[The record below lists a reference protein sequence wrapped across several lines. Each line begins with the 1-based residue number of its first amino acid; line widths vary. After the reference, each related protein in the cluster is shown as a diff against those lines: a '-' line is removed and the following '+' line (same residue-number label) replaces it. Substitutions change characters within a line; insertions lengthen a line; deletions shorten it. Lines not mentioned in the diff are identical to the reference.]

1 MGEYLEQT
9 YRDWIPSSLFSYLI
23 LGLLSALFLDI
34 FFPDLVLVW
43 TAIHSISII
52 FFSLSFSSGKKIS
65 SFSWGVI
72 LFFILAIF
80 GYTKRSAPFLEESG
94 FWKKQFSQKINQT
107 LDKAKIEGRAREI
120 SLGLVLG
127 DAKGLDKE
135 FKKNAREGG
144 ILHLFAASGLH
155 LGILIGCMFFIL
167 KRIPF
172 LGYHI
177 PRILPVLLGLIYLT
191 CLGFPISLARA
202 WIFATWILLQSLFFR
217 KSRPTDLL
225 ISSVGLVYLWDPV
238 RSFGVS
244 FLLSFGAVSGI
255 LLLLP
260 IFQKCIPPIPED
272 KTILSRFLG
281 FWRENLLV
289 SLSAGIGTLPS
300 LIYYFGTYSF
310 GSLGLNLILVP
321 ICGILLPLL
330 YFSLALE
337 SVHISLLAKPFWQI
351 VLFLLEI
358 LEKVTLYWGESNW
371 NWMYHYRGPT
381 KFFGL
386 VIWFL
391 FLNFLFLWKLLPSDK
406 IENSNLDLSDSVK
419 YKTRTHPLLKNIW
432 ILGFCIC
439 CGFQFL
445 LANSS
450 TWIRLPDVFFGDR
463 FTFLVQEKNRLVLG
477 GKCKY
482 SSKILY
488 KSLGKDP
495 ERFCGNSKTRNEI
508 YIEHES
514 CLEWISEC
522 LRRNQNLSL
531 KYGGKEKPKTAG
543 FENWILVPKLVEFQL
558 PDPGQK
564 LIRFE
569 VGKDSLLTLANRTK
583 KGEGII
589 LILSRFGMKDDP
601 RDWNRFRKQLGIAP
615 GWKFIGS
622 DELPGIPVL

>member
-1 MGEYLEQT
+1 MGEYLEQN
-9 YRDWIPSSLFSYLI
+9 YQDWIPSSLFSYLV
-23 LGLLSALFLDI
+23 LGLLSTLFLDT
-34 FFPDLVLVW
+34 FFPDLVLAW
-43 TAIHSISII
+43 GAIHSINII
-52 FFSLSFSSGKKIS
+52 LFSSLFFGKKIPCL
-65 SFSWGVI
+65 SWGVI
-72 LFFILAIF
+72 LFFVLAIC
-80 GYTKRSAPFLEESG
+80 GYTKRSAPLLEKSST
-94 FWKKQFSQKINQT
+94 WKKEFSQKINQV

-120 SLGLVLG
+120 SIGLVLG

-135 FKKNAREGG
+135 FKKNAKEGG

-155 LGILIGCMFFIL
+155 LGILIGCMFAVL

-172 LGYHI
+172 LGYYI
-177 PRILPVLLGLIYLT
+177 PRILPVLFGLLYLA

-202 WIFATWILLQSLFFR
+202 WIFSAWILLQSLFFR
-217 KSRPTDLL
+217 KSKPADLL
-225 ISSVGLVYLWDPV
+225 IASAGIVYIWDPV

-260 IFQKCIPPIPED
+260 CFQKCLPPAAED
-272 KTILSRFLG
+272 KTILTRFIG

-300 LIYYFGTYSF
+300 LIYYFGSYSF

-330 YFSLALE
+330 YFSLVLE
-337 SVHISLLAKPFWQI
+337 TICLSLFARPIWQI

-358 LEKVTLYWGESNW
+358 LEKTTLYWGESDW
-371 NWMYHYRGPT
+371 NWIHYYRGNT

-386 VIWFL
+386 GIWFL
-391 FLNFLFLWKLLPSDK
+391 FLIFLFLWKLLPSGK
-406 IENSNLDLSDSVK
+406 IENSILDLSNSVK
-419 YKTRTHPLLKNIW
+419 DKTNKVALSKKIW

-463 FTFLVQEKNRLVLG
+463 FTFFLQEKNRLVLAG
-477 GKCKY
+477 RCKY

-495 ERFCGNSKTRNEI
+495 ERFCGNSKTLNEI

-514 CLEWISEC
+514 CLDWISEC
-522 LRRNQNLSL
+522 LKRNQNLSL
-531 KYGGKEKPKTAG
+531 KYGGKEKPKIAG
-543 FENWILVPKLVEFQL
+543 FEKWTLTPKLVEFHL

-564 LIRFE
+564 LIRFDI
-569 VGKDSLLTLANRTK
+569 GKDSLLLLTNRTK
-583 KGEGII
+583 SGEGII
-589 LILSRFGMKDDP
+589 LLLPRFGMKEDP
-601 RDWNRFRKQLGIAP
+601 REWNRFRKQLGIAP

>member
-1 MGEYLEQT
+1 MGEYLEQN
-9 YRDWIPSSLFSYLI
+9 YQDWIPSSLFSYLV
-23 LGLLSALFLDI
+23 LGLLSTLFLDT
-34 FFPDLVLVW
+34 FFPDLALVW
-43 TAIHSISII
+43 AAIHSINII
-52 FFSLSFSSGKKIS
+52 LFSHLFFGKKFPC
-65 SFSWGVI
+65 FSWGVI
-72 LFFILAIF
+72 LFFVLSIC
-80 GYTKRSAPFLEESG
+80 GYTKRSAPLLEKSIT
-94 FWKKQFSQKINQT
+94 WKKEFSQKINQV

-120 SLGLVLG
+120 SIGLVLG

-135 FKKNAREGG
+135 FKKNAKEGG

-155 LGILIGCMFFIL
+155 LGILIGCMFAVL

-172 LGYHI
+172 LGYYI
-177 PRILPVLLGLIYLT
+177 PRILPVLFGLLYLA

-202 WIFATWILLQSLFFR
+202 WIFSAWILLQSLFFR
-217 KSRPTDLL
+217 KSKPADLL
-225 ISSVGLVYLWDPV
+225 IASAGLVYIWDPV
-238 RSFGVS
+238 RSFGIS

-260 IFQKCIPPIPED
+260 IFQKCLPPAAED
-272 KTILSRFLG
+272 KTILTRFIG

-300 LIYYFGTYSF
+300 LIYYFGSYSF

-330 YFSLALE
+330 YFSLVLE
-337 SVHISLLAKPFWQI
+337 TMCLSLFARPIWQI

-358 LEKVTLYWGESNW
+358 LEKTTLYWGESDW
-371 NWMYHYRGPT
+371 NWVHYYRGNT

-386 VIWFL
+386 GIWFL
-391 FLNFLFLWKLLPSDK
+391 FLLFLFFWKLLPSGK
-406 IENSNLDLSDSVK
+406 IENSKLDLSNSEND
-419 YKTRTHPLLKNIW
+419 KTNRVALFKKIW

-450 TWIRLPDVFFGDR
+450 AWIRLPDVFFGDR
-463 FTFLVQEKNRLVLG
+463 FTFFLQEKNRLVLAG
-477 GKCKY
+477 RCKY

-495 ERFCGNSKTRNEI
+495 ERFCGNSKTLNEI

-514 CLEWISEC
+514 CLDWISEC
-522 LRRNQNLSL
+522 LKRNQNLSL
-531 KYGGKEKPKTAG
+531 KYGGKEKPKIAG
-543 FENWILVPKLVEFQL
+543 FEKWTLTPKLVEFHL

-564 LIRFE
+564 LIRFDI
-569 VGKDSLLTLANRTK
+569 GKDSLLILANRTK
-583 KGEGII
+583 SGEGII
-589 LILSRFGMKDDP
+589 LILPRFGMKEDP
-601 RDWNRFRKQLGIAP
+601 REWNRFRKQLGIAP

>member
-1 MGEYLEQT
+1 MGEYLEQN
-9 YRDWIPSSLFSYLI
+9 YQDWIPSSLFSYLV
-23 LGLLSALFLDI
+23 LGLLSSLFIDI
-34 FFPDLVLVW
+34 FFPDLVLIW
-43 TAIHSISII
+43 AAAHSINII
-52 FFSLSFSSGKKIS
+52 LFSLLFFGKKIS
-65 SFSWGVI
+65 CFSWGVI
-72 LFFILAIF
+72 LFFVLAIC
-80 GYTKRSAPFLEESG
+80 GYTKRSAPFLEESIS
-94 FWKKQFSQKINQT
+94 WKKEFSQKINQT
-107 LDKAKIEGRAREI
+107 LDEAKIEGRAREI

-155 LGILIGCMFFIL
+155 LGILIGCMFAIL

-172 LGYHI
+172 LGYYI
-177 PRILPVLLGLIYLT
+177 PRILPVLFGLLYLA

-202 WIFATWILLQSLFFR
+202 WIFSAWILLQSLFFR
-217 KSRPTDLL
+217 KSKPADLL
-225 ISSVGLVYLWDPV
+225 VSSAGLVYLWDPV

-260 IFQKCIPPIPED
+260 IFQKCLPPLPED
-272 KTILSRFLG
+272 KTILNRFIG

-300 LIYYFGTYSF
+300 LIYFFGSYSF

-330 YFSLALE
+330 YFSLVLE
-337 SVHISLLAKPFWQI
+337 SIYLSILAEPIWKI

-358 LEKVTLYWGESNW
+358 LEITTVYWGKSNW
-371 NWMYHYRGPT
+371 NWVHHYRGET

-386 VIWFL
+386 GIWFL
-391 FLNFLFLWKLLPSDK
+391 FLFFLFLWKLLPAGK
-406 IENSNLDLSDSVK
+406 IENSKLDLSNSLK
-419 YKTRTHPLLKNIW
+419 KKTVRAALFKKIW
-432 ILGFCIC
+432 ILGFTIC

-463 FTFLVQEKNRLVLG
+463 FTFLVQEKSRLVIA

-482 SSKILY
+482 SSKILH

-495 ERFCGNSKTRNEI
+495 ERFCGNSETLREI

-514 CLEWISEC
+514 CLDWISEC
-522 LRRNQNLSL
+522 LKRNQNVSL
-531 KYGGKEKPKTAG
+531 KYGGKEKPKIAG
-543 FENWILVPKLVEFQL
+543 FENWILIPKLREFHL
-558 PDPGQK
+558 PDPGQR

-569 VGKDSLLTLANRTK
+569 VGKDSLLKLTNQTK
-583 KGEGII
+583 NGEGII
-589 LILSRFGMKDDP
+589 LILPRFRIKEDP
-601 RDWNRFRKQLGIAP
+601 REWNRFRKQLGIAP
-615 GWKFIGS
+615 GWKFIGG

>member
-1 MGEYLEQT
+1 MGEYLEQN

-23 LGLLSALFLDI
+23 LGLLSSLFLDV
-34 FFPDLVLVW
+34 FFPDLVLIW
-43 TAIHSISII
+43 TAIHSINII
-52 FFSLSFSSGKKIS
+52 FISLLFFRRKILY
-65 SFSWGVI
+65 FSWGVI
-72 LFFILAIF
+72 LFFVLAIC
-80 GYTKRSAPFLEESG
+80 GYTNRSAPFLRESS
-94 FWKKQFSQKINQT
+94 FLKKEFSHKINQT
-107 LDKAKIEGRAREI
+107 LDRAKIEGRAREI

-155 LGILIGCMFFIL
+155 LGILIGCIFTVL

-172 LGYHI
+172 LGYSI
-177 PRILPVLLGLIYLT
+177 PRILPALFGLIYLA

-202 WIFATWILLQSLFFR
+202 WIFSAWILLQSLFFR
-217 KSRPTDLL
+217 KSKPADMLL
-225 ISSVGLVYLWDPV
+225 SSAGLVYLWDPV

-260 IFQKCIPPIPED
+260 CFQKCLPPTSED
-272 KTILSRFLG
+272 KTILSRFIG

-300 LIYYFGTYSF
+300 LIYFFGTYSF

-321 ICGILLPLL
+321 TCGLLLPLL
-330 YFSLALE
+330 YFSLVLE
-337 SVHISLLAKPFWQI
+337 SIHLSLPAKPIWQV

-358 LEKVTLYWGESNW
+358 LERTTLYWGESDLNW
-371 NWMYHYRGPT
+371 VRYYRGNT

-386 VIWFL
+386 GIWFL
-391 FLNFLFLWKLLPSDK
+391 FLIFLFLWKLLPSDK
-406 IENSNLDLSDSVK
+406 VENSKLDLSNSANRK
-419 YKTRTHPLLKNIW
+419 SRRAALLKKIW
-432 ILGFCIC
+432 LPGFCIC

-450 TWIRLPDVFFGDR
+450 IWIRLPDAFFGDR
-463 FTFLVQEKNRLVLG
+463 FIFYLQEKNRLVLA

-495 ERFCGNSKTRNEI
+495 ERFCGNSTTLQI

-514 CLEWISEC
+514 CLAWVSEC
-522 LRRNQNLSL
+522 LKKNQNLSL
-531 KYGGKEKPKTAG
+531 QYGGKEKPKISG
-543 FENWILVPKLVEFQL
+543 FENLISVPKAVEFYL
-558 PDPGQK
+558 PEPGQK

-569 VGKDSLLTLANRTK
+569 VGKDSLFALANRTK
-583 KGEGII
+583 SGEGII
-589 LILSRFGMKDDP
+589 LILPRFGIKEDP
-601 RDWNRFRKQLGIAP
+601 REWNRFRKQLGIAP

>member
-1 MGEYLEQT
+1 MREYLEQT
-9 YRDWIPSSLFSYLI
+9 YQDWIPSSLFSYLV
-23 LGLLSALFLDI
+23 LGLLSAIFLDT
-34 FFPDLVLVW
+34 FFSDIVLIW
-43 TAIHSISII
+43 AAIHSINII
-52 FFSLSFSSGKKIS
+52 LFSLLFLGKKIS
-65 SFSWGVI
+65 YFSWGVI
-72 LFFILAIF
+72 LFLILAIC
-80 GYTKRSAPFLEESG
+80 GYTKRSAPFLKESG
-94 FWKKQFSQKINQT
+94 LLKKEFSIKINEA
-107 LDKAKIEGRAREI
+107 LDRAKIEGRAREI

-155 LGILIGCMFFIL
+155 LGILIGCLFTIL
-167 KRIPF
+167 KRIPL
-172 LGYHI
+172 LGYYI
-177 PRILPVLLGLIYLT
+177 PRILPVLFGLLYLA

-202 WIFATWILLQSLFFR
+202 WIFSTWILLQSLFFR
-217 KSRPTDLL
+217 KSKPADLL
-225 ISSVGLVYLWDPV
+225 ISSAGLVYLWDPV

-260 IFQKCIPPIPED
+260 CFQKCLPPNSED
-272 KTILSRFLG
+272 NTIISKFLG
-281 FWRENLLV
+281 FWKENLLV

-330 YFSLALE
+330 YFSLVLE
-337 SVHISLLAKPFWQI
+337 FIFPSPLAHPIWQI
-351 VLFLLEI
+351 VLFLLGI
-358 LEKVTLYWGESNW
+358 LEKTTLYWGESDW
-371 NWMYHYRGPT
+371 NLIHYYRGNT

-386 VIWFL
+386 GIWFL
-391 FLNFLFLWKLLPSDK
+391 FLIFLFFWKSFPAGK
-406 IENSNLDLSDSVK
+406 IENSKLDLSNSANKKVRK
-419 YKTRTHPLLKNIW
+419 AALLKKIW
-432 ILGFCIC
+432 LLGFCIC
-439 CGFQFL
+439 CNFQFL
-445 LANSS
+445 LAYSS
-450 TWIRLPDVFFGDR
+450 TWIQLPRVFFGDR
-463 FTFLVQEKNRLVLG
+463 FTLFLQESNRLVLA

-488 KSLGKDP
+488 GSFGKDP
-495 ERFCGNSKTRNEI
+495 ERFCGNSKTLKEI

-514 CLEWISEC
+514 CLDWIGEC
-522 LRRNQNLSL
+522 LKRNRDFSL
-531 KYGGKEKPKTAG
+531 KYGGREKPKIAG
-543 FENWILVPKLVEFQL
+543 FENWILIPKLREFHL
-558 PDPGQK
+558 PEPGQK

-583 KGEGII
+583 TGKGII
-589 LILSRFGMKDDP
+589 LILPRFGIKEDP
-601 RDWNRFRKQLGIAP
+601 REWNQFRKQLGIAP

>member
-9 YRDWIPSSLFSYLI
+9 YQDWIPSSSFSYLV
-23 LGLLSALFLDI
+23 LGLLSALFLDV
-34 FFPDLVLVW
+34 FFPDLVLIW

-52 FFSLSFSSGKKIS
+52 LFSLLIFSKKVS
-65 SFSWGVI
+65 NFSWGVI
-72 LFFILAIF
+72 LFLILAIC
-80 GYTKRSAPFLEESG
+80 GYTKRSAPFLEKSG
-94 FWKKQFSQKINQT
+94 SWKKEFSQKINQT
-107 LDKAKIEGRAREI
+107 LDRAKIEGRAREI

-155 LGILIGCMFFIL
+155 LGILIGCMFSVL

-172 LGYHI
+172 LGYYF
-177 PRILPVLLGLIYLT
+177 PRILPVLFGLLYLA
-191 CLGFPISLARA
+191 CLDFPISLTRA
-202 WIFATWILLQSLFFR
+202 WIFSAWILLQSLFFR
-217 KSRPTDLL
+217 KSKPVDLL
-225 ISSVGLVYLWDPV
+225 ISSAGLVYLWDPL

-260 IFQKCIPPIPED
+260 IFQKCLPPISDD
-272 KTILSRFLG
+272 KTILSRFFG

-300 LIYYFGTYSF
+300 LIYYFGSYSF

-330 YFSLALE
+330 YFSLVLE
-337 SVHISLLAKPFWQI
+337 SIHLSLFAQPVWKI

-358 LEKVTLYWGESNW
+358 LEKTTLYWGESDW
-371 NWMYHYRGPT
+371 NWIHYYRGNT

-386 VIWFL
+386 GIWFL
-391 FLNFLFLWKLLPSDK
+391 FLLFLFLWKLLPAKKMEISK
-406 IENSNLDLSDSVK
+406 LDLSNSVND
-419 YKTRTHPLLKNIW
+419 KTIRTALLKKIW
-432 ILGFCIC
+432 IAGFCIC

-450 TWIRLPDVFFGDR
+450 KWISLPDVFFGDR
-463 FTFLVQEKNRLVLG
+463 FIFLLQEKNRLILA

-495 ERFCGNSKTRNEI
+495 ERFCGNSKTLSEI

-514 CLEWISEC
+514 CLDWVSEC
-522 LRRNQNLSL
+522 LKRNQNLSL
-531 KYGGKEKPKTAG
+531 KYGGKEKPKNSG
-543 FENWILVPKLVEFQL
+543 FENWILIPKLVEFQL
-558 PDPGQK
+558 PDPGQR

-569 VGKDSLLTLANRTK
+569 VGKDSLITLANRTK
-583 KGEGII
+583 RGEGII
-589 LILSRFGMKDDP
+589 LILSRFGIKEDP
-601 RDWNRFRKQLGIAP
+601 REWNRFRKQLGITP

>member
-1 MGEYLEQT
+1 MGEYLEQN
-9 YRDWIPSSLFSYLI
+9 YRDWIPSSLFSYLV
-23 LGLLSALFLDI
+23 LGLLSTLFLDS

-43 TAIHSISII
+43 TSIHSINII
-52 FFSLSFSSGKKIS
+52 LFSFLFFGKKIPY
-65 SFSWGVI
+65 FSWGVI
-72 LFFILAIF
+72 LFFVLAIC
-80 GYTKRSAPFLEESG
+80 GYTKRSAPFLKESST
-94 FWKKQFSQKINQT
+94 WKKEFSQKINQV

-120 SLGLVLG
+120 SIGLVLG

-135 FKKNAREGG
+135 FKKNAKEGG

-155 LGILIGCMFFIL
+155 LGILIGCMFAVL

-172 LGYHI
+172 LGYYL
-177 PRILPVLLGLIYLT
+177 PRILPVLFGLLYLA

-202 WIFATWILLQSLFFR
+202 WIFSAWILLQSMFFR
-217 KSRPTDLL
+217 KSKPADLL
-225 ISSVGLVYLWDPV
+225 ISSAGLVYLWDPI

-260 IFQKCIPPIPED
+260 CFQKCLPPAGED
-272 KTILSRFLG
+272 KTILTRFIG

-289 SLSAGIGTLPS
+289 SLSAGLGTLPS

-330 YFSLALE
+330 YFSLVLE
-337 SVHISLLAKPFWQI
+337 TMSLSLLARPLWKI

-358 LEKVTLYWGESNW
+358 LEKTTLYWGESDW
-371 NWMYHYRGPT
+371 NLVHYYRGNT

-386 VIWFL
+386 GIWFL
-391 FLNFLFLWKLLPSDK
+391 FLLFLSFWKLLPSDK
-406 IENSNLDLSDSVK
+406 VKNSELDLSNPLNK
-419 YKTRTHPLLKNIW
+419 KTRKVTLFKKIW
-432 ILGFCIC
+432 LLGFCIC

-445 LANSS
+445 LANSAS
-450 TWIRLPDVFFGDR
+450 WIQLPDVFFGDR
-463 FTFLVQEKNRLVLG
+463 FIFFLQEKNRVVLA

-495 ERFCGNSKTRNEI
+495 ERFCGNSKTFEI

-514 CLEWISEC
+514 CLDWVSEC
-522 LRRNQNLSL
+522 LKRNQNLSL
-531 KYGGKEKPKTAG
+531 KYGGKEKPKIASL
-543 FENWILVPKLVEFQL
+543 ENWNLIPKLVEFHL
-558 PDPGQK
+558 PEPGQK
-564 LIRFE
+564 LIRFDIE
-569 VGKDSLLTLANRTK
+569 KDSLITLSNRTK
-583 KGEGII
+583 SGEGII
-589 LILSRFGMKDDP
+589 LIIPRFGIKEDL
-601 RDWNRFRKQLGIAP
+601 REWNRFRKQLGIAP

-622 DELPGIPVL
+622 DELPGIPIL

>member
-1 MGEYLEQT
+1 MGEYLEQN
-9 YRDWIPSSLFSYLI
+9 YQDWIPSSLFSYLV
-23 LGLLSALFLDI
+23 LGLLSTLFLDV

-43 TAIHSISII
+43 TSLHSINII
-52 FFSLSFSSGKKIS
+52 LFSLLFLGKKIS
-65 SFSWGVI
+65 CFSWGVI
-72 LFFILAIF
+72 LFFVLAIC
-80 GYTKRSAPFLEESG
+80 GYTKRSAPFLEKSSS
-94 FWKKQFSQKINQT
+94 WKKEFSQKINQT
-107 LDKAKIEGRAREI
+107 LDRAKIEGRAREI

-155 LGILIGCMFFIL
+155 LGILIGCMFAIL

-172 LGYHI
+172 LGYYF
-177 PRILPVLLGLIYLT
+177 PRILPVLLGLLYLA

-202 WIFATWILLQSLFFR
+202 WIFSTWILLQSLFFR
-217 KSRPTDLL
+217 KSKPADLL
-225 ISSVGLVYLWDPV
+225 ISSAGLVYIWDPS

-260 IFQKCIPPIPED
+260 CFQKCLPPTSED
-272 KTILSRFLG
+272 KTILSRFIG

-300 LIYYFGTYSF
+300 LIYYFGSYSF

-330 YFSLALE
+330 YFSLILE
-337 SVHISLLAKPFWQI
+337 SVYFSLLAMPIWKI
-351 VLFLLEI
+351 VIFLLEI
-358 LEKVTLYWGESNW
+358 IEKTTLYWGKSHW
-371 NWMYHYRGPT
+371 NWVHYYRGNT

-386 VIWFL
+386 GVWFL
-391 FLNFLFLWKLLPSDK
+391 FLIFLFLWKLFPTDK
-406 IENSNLDLSDSVK
+406 PENCKLDLFNTSNDK
-419 YKTRTHPLLKNIW
+419 NLRTTALKWIW
-432 ILGFCIC
+432 LLGFFIC

-450 TWIRLPDVFFGDR
+450 SWIRLPDSFFGDR
-463 FTFLVQEKNRLVLG
+463 FILFLQEKNRLVLA

-488 KSLGKDP
+488 KSIGKDP
-495 ERFCGNSKTRNEI
+495 ERFCGNSKSLEI

-514 CLEWISEC
+514 CLEWVSEC
-522 LRRNQNLSL
+522 LKRNQSLSL
-531 KYGGKEKPKTAG
+531 KYGGKEKPKMAG
-543 FENWILVPKLVEFQL
+543 FENWILIPKLVEFHL
-558 PDPGQK
+558 PEPEQK

-569 VGKDSLLTLANRTK
+569 VGKDSFLTLAKQTK
-583 KGEGII
+583 SGQGII
-589 LILSRFGMKDDP
+589 LIVPRFGIKEDL
-601 RDWNRFRKQLGIAP
+601 REWNRFRKQLGIAP

>member
-1 MGEYLEQT
+1 MGEYLEQN
-9 YRDWIPSSLFSYLI
+9 YQDWVPSSSFSYLV
-23 LGLLSALFLDI
+23 LGLLSTLFLDV
-34 FFPDLVLVW
+34 FFPDQVLIW

-52 FFSLSFSSGKKIS
+52 FFSFLFFGKKAPY
-65 SFSWGVI
+65 FSWGVI
-72 LFFILAIF
+72 LFFVLAIC
-80 GYTKRSAPFLEESG
+80 GYTKRSAPFLEKSAS
-94 FWKKQFSQKINQT
+94 WKKEFSQKINQT
-107 LDKAKIEGRAREI
+107 LDRAEIQGRVREI

-127 DAKGLDKE
+127 DSKGLDKE

-155 LGILIGCMFFIL
+155 LGILIGCMFAVL

-172 LGYHI
+172 LGYYI
-177 PRILPVLLGLIYLT
+177 PRILPVLFGLLYLA

-202 WIFATWILLQSLFFR
+202 WIFSAWILLQSLFFR
-217 KSRPTDLL
+217 KSKPADLL
-225 ISSVGLVYLWDPV
+225 ISSAGLVYIWDPV

-260 IFQKCIPPIPED
+260 IFQKCFPPISED
-272 KTILSRFLG
+272 KTILTRFIG

-300 LIYYFGTYSF
+300 LIYYFGSYSF

-330 YFSLALE
+330 YFSLILE
-337 SVHISLLAKPFWQI
+337 SIYLSLFAQPVWKI

-358 LEKVTLYWGESNW
+358 LEKTTLYWGESNW
-371 NWMYHYRGPT
+371 NWIHYYRGNT

-386 VIWFL
+386 GIWFL
-391 FLNFLFLWKLLPSDK
+391 FLLFLFLWKLLPSKK
-406 IENSNLDLSDSVK
+406 IENSKLDLSNSANNK
-419 YKTRTHPLLKNIW
+419 SLTNPILKNIW
-432 ILGFCIC
+432 IAGFCIC

-450 TWIRLPDVFFGDR
+450 KWIRLPDVFFGDR
-463 FTFLVQEKNRLVLG
+463 FTFFLQEKNRLVLA

-495 ERFCGNSKTRNEI
+495 ERFCTSSKNLNEI

-514 CLEWISEC
+514 CLDWVSEC
-522 LRRNQNLSL
+522 LKRNQNLSL
-531 KYGGKEKPKTAG
+531 KYGGKEKPKIAG
-543 FENWILVPKLVEFQL
+543 FENWILIPKLVEFHL
-558 PDPGQK
+558 PDSEQR

-569 VGKDSLLTLANRTK
+569 IGKDSLITLANRTK

-589 LILSRFGMKDDP
+589 LILPRFGIKEDP
-601 RDWNRFRKQLGIAP
+601 REWNRFRKQLGIAP

>member
-1 MGEYLEQT
+1 MGEYLKQN
-9 YRDWIPSSLFSYLI
+9 YQDWIPSSLFSYLI
-23 LGLLSALFLDI
+23 LGLLSALFLDV
-34 FFPDLVLVW
+34 FFTDLVLIW

-52 FFSLSFSSGKKIS
+52 FFSLLFSGKKIP

-72 LFFILAIF
+72 LFFVLAIC
-80 GYTKRSAPFLEESG
+80 GYTKRSAPFLEKSNS
-94 FWKKQFSQKINQT
+94 WKKEFSIKINQT
-107 LDKAKIEGRAREI
+107 LDRAKIEGRAREI
-120 SLGLVLG
+120 SIGLVLG
-127 DAKGLDKE
+127 DAKGLDKV

-155 LGILIGCMFFIL
+155 LGILIGCMFAIL

-172 LGYHI
+172 LGYYI
-177 PRILPVLLGLIYLT
+177 PRILPVLFGLIYLA

-202 WIFATWILLQSLFFR
+202 WIFSAWILLQSLFFR
-217 KSRPTDLL
+217 RSKPADLL
-225 ISSVGLVYLWDPV
+225 ISSAGLVYLWDPV

-260 IFQKCIPPIPED
+260 CFQKCLPPVPED
-272 KTILSRFLG
+272 KTIVDRFIG

-300 LIYYFGTYSF
+300 LIYYFGSYSF

-330 YFSLALE
+330 YFSLVLE
-337 SVHISLLAKPFWQI
+337 SMYLSIFAQPIWQI

-358 LEKVTLYWGESNW
+358 LEKTTLYWGESDW
-371 NWMYHYRGPT
+371 NWIHYYRGNT
-381 KFFGL
+381 KYFGL
-386 VIWFL
+386 GIWFL
-391 FLNFLFLWKLLPSDK
+391 FVSFLFLWKFLPSGK
-406 IENSNLDLSDSVK
+406 VEIFELDLSNSVDH
-419 YKTRTHPLLKNIW
+419 KTRRAVLLKKIW
-432 ILGFCIC
+432 ILGFCTC
-439 CGFQFL
+439 CSFQFL

-450 TWIRLPDVFFGDR
+450 TWIKLPDVFFGDR
-463 FTFLVQEKNRLVLG
+463 FTFLIQEKNRLVLA
-477 GKCKY
+477 GKCRY

-495 ERFCGNSKTRNEI
+495 ERFCGNSKTAEI

-514 CLEWISEC
+514 CLDWVSGC
-522 LRRNQNLSL
+522 LKRNQNLSL
-531 KYGGKEKPKTAG
+531 KYGGKEKPKVSG
-543 FENWILVPKLVEFQL
+543 FENWILIPKLAEFHL

-569 VGKDSLLTLANRTK
+569 VGKDSLLTLANKTK
-583 KGEGII
+583 IGEGII
-589 LILSRFGMKDDP
+589 LIVPRFGIKEDP
-601 RDWNRFRKQLGIAP
+601 REWNRFRKQLGIAP